1 MDSFSL
7 PSDDWLLLGF
17 IRKAQGIR
25 GEVSMQCFSG
35 QPENMKLYREVA
47 LISKEGVV
55 SRPLVIEK
63 ARVQGK
69 YAILSF
75 QGFSTRNKAE
85 EVRGSGIIIRK
96 DLLPATKKDEYYLH
110 QLVGKSVKLVS
121 GKVLGKVHSFFN
133 NGAHDVA
140 VIKKEQGE
148 EIYIPMVKGV
158 IVQSGEKELIIDPP
172 EGLLEAN
179 TTRGDAEEKGS
190 E

>member
-1 MDSFSL
+1 M
-7 PSDDWLLLGF
+7 LLGF

-35 QPENMKLYREVA
+35 QPENMKRYPKVS
-47 LISKEGVV
+47 LISKAGVI
-55 SRPLVIEK
+55 SGPLVIEN

-69 YAILSF
+69 CAVLHF
-75 QGFSTRNKAE
+75 QGFATRNEAE

-96 DLLPATKKDEYYLH
+96 DLLPAASKDEYYLH

-121 GKVLGKVHSFFN
+121 GKVIGTVHSFFN
-133 NGAHDVA
+133 NGAHDLA
-140 VIKKEQGE
+140 VVRRESGE
-148 EIYIPMVKGV
+148 ECYIPMVKGV
-158 IVQSGEKELIIDPP
+158 IVQNSGEELVIDPP

-179 TTRGDAEEKGS
+179 KAKGDAEEKGS

>member
-1 MDSFSL
+1 MNLFTL
-7 PSDDWLLLGF
+7 PGDDWLLLGF

-25 GEVSMQCFSG
+25 GEVSIQCFSG
-35 QPENMKLYREVA
+35 QPENMKLYPEVS
-47 LISKEGVV
+47 LINKEGIV
-55 SRPLVIEK
+55 SDSVVIEN

-69 YAILSF
+69 YAVLHF

-96 DLLPATKKDEYYLH
+96 ELLPAIRKDEYYLH

-121 GKVLGKVHSFFN
+121 GKVLGRVRSFFN

-140 VIKKEQGE
+140 VIEKERGE
-148 EIYIPMVKGV
+148 EVYIPMVKGV
-158 IVQSGEKELIIDPP
+158 IVQNDGQELVIDPP

-179 TTRGDAEEKGS
+179 KAKGDVEEKGS

>member
-1 MDSFSL
+1 MDSFPL
-7 PSDDWLLLGF
+7 PSEDWLLLGF

-47 LISKEGVV
+47 LISKEGTV
-55 SRPLVIEK
+55 SRPLAIEK

-69 YAILSF
+69 YAVLSF

-110 QLVGKSVKLVS
+110 QLVGKSVQLIS
-121 GKVLGKVHSFFN
+121 GEILGKVHSFFN

-148 EIYIPMVKGV
+148 EVYIPMVKGV
-158 IVQSGEKELIIDPP
+158 IVQNVGQELIIDPP

-179 TTRGDAEEKGS
+179 RTGGDAEEKGA